1 MRRLVVFSLAIVS
14 LTVAS
19 TAQGSAAQRTA
30 LTVSYWENGSTSSEK
45 TVWTLRCN
53 PAGGTLERPLRACE
67 RLASGGRQLLAPVKA
82 GEICTQI
89 YGGPQ
94 VALVTGMLDGRRV
107 WARFQRRNGCEIAR
121 WNRLSPWLLPA
132 AGVT

>member
-1 MRRLVVFSLAIVS
+1 MGRLLVLSLAITS
-14 LTVAS
+14 LAAS
-19 TAQGSAAQRTA
+19 TAQSAPAQHTA
-30 LTVSYWENGSTSSEK
+30 LTISYWENGSTSSEK
-45 TVWTLRCN
+45 TAWTLTCD
-53 PAGGTLERPLRACE
+53 PAGGTLRRPQRACE
-67 RLASGGRQLLAPVKA
+67 RLASGGRQLFAQVKA
-82 GEICTQI
+82 GQICTQI

-94 VALVTGMLDGRRV
+94 VALVTGTLDGRRL